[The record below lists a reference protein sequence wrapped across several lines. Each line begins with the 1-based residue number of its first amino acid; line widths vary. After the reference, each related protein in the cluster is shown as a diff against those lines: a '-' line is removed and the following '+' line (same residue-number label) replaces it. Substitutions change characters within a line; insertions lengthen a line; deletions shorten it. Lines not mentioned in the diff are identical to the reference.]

1 MKKKPVK
8 KASALAALREKIRGG
23 FGRHADD
30 VWGVFLLVGGILL
43 GLAAF
48 GLAGPFG
55 RVVDSGLRLLF
66 GVWTLAV
73 PVVLAVLG
81 ITLILSPRHREPGK
95 LATGFV
101 VTFVASL
108 AFFHLLTGA
117 VSLADSLA
125 RVKER
130 GGAVGSL
137 IAFPLR
143 RLIGFWGAAVI
154 LVALI
159 ALGVLLITRTTLR
172 EVGLV
177 IAGGWHRM
185 IGAVRERRR
194 RKRMAVSWIEP
205 APALEA
211 GREVSLLPPRPAHA
225 PPQPAPRAAKPA
237 KAEASRPPA
246 RPAKHPAPA
255 GSGYKLPPL
264 SLLSRGPG
272 LAHDKRT
279 LEMTAHD
286 LDGTLAQHGVDAQV
300 THLVPGPTVTRYEIE
315 LGAGVKVAQVTRLYH
330 DIAYALANPDIRL
343 LAPIPGRS
351 AIGVEVPNRHRRLVT
366 LGDILSS
373 PEAEAATHPL
383 CVGLGMSISGRPV
396 MLNLSELP
404 HVLIAGATGAGKSS
418 CINALVTSLLM
429 RTTPEQVRLILV
441 DPKRVELGQYNDIPH
456 LLTRVINNP
465 KKAADALQWVVREMD
480 RRYLLLEAA
489 SVRDIEGYYGKY
501 DSGNLDPTLYER
513 FPYVVVVID
522 ELNDLMM
529 VSARTVEFAVE
540 RIAQMARAVG
550 IHLVIATQRPSVDVI
565 TGVIKANIPS
575 RMAFSVAS
583 QTDSR
588 VILDM
593 AGAEKLVGLGDMILV
608 TAREPRPERIQ
619 GAFVRE
625 DEIHS
630 VTDWVR
636 AQRDQHYETA
646 VLEAPADS
654 GGTDHAEYE
663 GEDPEV
669 MRQAIEAVVRS
680 QLGSTSMLQ
689 RKLRIGFA
697 RAGRV
702 MDILEHMGIVGPS
715 EGSKARAV
723 LVAPEEL
730 DDVLGREPVR
740 G

>member
-1 MKKKPVK
+1 
-8 KASALAALREKIRGG
+8 
-23 FGRHADD
+23 
-30 VWGVFLLVGGILL
+30 
-43 GLAAF
+43 
-48 GLAGPFG
+48 
-55 RVVDSGLRLLF
+55 
-66 GVWTLAV
+66 
-73 PVVLAVLG
+73 
-81 ITLILSPRHREPGK
+81 
-95 LATGFV
+95 
-101 VTFVASL
+101 
-108 AFFHLLTGA
+108 
-117 VSLADSLA
+117 
-125 RVKER
+125 
-130 GGAVGSL
+130 
-137 IAFPLR
+137 
-143 RLIGFWGAAVI
+143 VI

-159 ALGVLLITRTTLR
+159 AFGALLITRTTLR

-177 IAGGWHRM
+177 VASGWRRLV
-185 IGAVRERRR
+185 GALREVRRR
-194 RKRMAVSWIEP
+194 RRAAAALVVPVAATP
-205 APALEA
+205 AQAPV
-211 GREVSLLPPRPAHA
+211 RRVPPRPDHA
-225 PPQPAPRAAKPA
+225 PPKPAPKAAAAA
-237 KAEASRPPA
+237 KAEPSRPGARPARRPA
-246 RPAKHPAPA
+246 RP
-255 GSGYKLPPL
+255 GYQKPPL
-264 SLLSRGPG
+264 DLLGRGPG
-272 LAHDKRT
+272 LAHDKRS
-279 LEMTAHD
+279 LEETAQD
-286 LDGTLAQHGVDAQV
+286 LGETLAEHGVDARL
-300 THLVPGPTVTRYEIE
+300 TRIVPGPTVTRYEIE
-315 LGAGVKVAQVTRLYH
+315 LAAGVKVARVTGLYH

-366 LGDILSS
+366 LGDILHST
-373 PEAEAATHPL
+373 EAAESPHPL
-383 CVGLGMSISGRPV
+383 CVGLGMNISGKPV

-418 CINALVTSLLM
+418 CINALVTSLLV
-429 RTTPEQVRLILV
+429 RTTPDQVRLILV
-441 DPKRVELGQYNDIPH
+441 DPKRVELGQYNDVPH
-456 LLTRVINNP
+456 LLTRVITNP
-465 KKAADALQWVVREMD
+465 KKAADALQWVVQEMD

-489 SVRDIEGYYGKY
+489 AVRDIEGYYGKY
-501 DSGNLDPTLYER
+501 DTGNLDPTLFER

-619 GAFVRE
+619 GAFVTE
-625 DEIHS
+625 GEIHA
-630 VTDWVR
+630 VADWAR
-636 AQRDQHYETA
+636 AQAAARFEPT
-646 VLEAPADS
+646 VLEPAPEAA
-654 GGTDHAEYE
+654 GGEEHGEYE

-689 RKLRIGFA
+689 RRLRIGFA

-702 MDILEHMGIVGPS
+702 MDILEHMGVVGPS

-730 DDVLGREPVR
+730 DQVLGTESVR
-740 G
+740 T